1 MIANLRRLTALFVA
15 GFAVTSL
22 AVAYWSVVRSEGLL
36 ARDDNPRRVD
46 AELAIARGQIF
57 DRRGTSLAR
66 SVPDEDG
73 VLARDYPYPKVA
85 PVVGYYSL
93 RYGVGGV
100 EAAYDDVLR
109 GEAFLTPAQIV
120 TNRWLHRDPV
130 GGDVRLTIDLDR
142 QQAAEAALAGER
154 GAVVLVEVPSGE
166 VLALASSPTYDPNQL
181 DEEWDALR
189 EDDAAPLV
197 NRVTQGLYAP
207 GAALQTVLL
216 GAGLNAGVVELEQVF
231 EDAEALAVEVGGV
244 AVRCGAT
251 PTDAVWTLLDAY
263 RWACASPFETVGYT
277 LGRERI
283 DGALTDF
290 GLGASPAMG
299 LPPELVA
306 DVQPPAEA
314 NLSELALGQGDLAVT
329 PLQMAL
335 VAAAVANHGEAPPLR
350 MVDAVRPPGGEW
362 KEVPGE
368 GHPRA
373 AISRASADA
382 VADAM
387 RQAVRSG
394 AASAASL
401 ADVPV
406 SGHAGLAVAAD
417 GTLNAWFIG
426 FAPDDAGNY
435 LAIAVLVENA
445 EDAGDAARVGGEVL
459 DAAIMAG

>member
-1 MIANLRRLTALFVA
+1 
-15 GFAVTSL
+15 
-22 AVAYWSVVRSEGLL
+22 
-36 ARDDNPRRVD
+36 
-46 AELAIARGQIF
+46 
-57 DRRGTSLAR
+57 
-66 SVPDEDG
+66 
-73 VLARDYPYPKVA
+73 
-85 PVVGYYSL
+85 
-93 RYGVGGV
+93 V

-109 GEAFLTPAQIV
+109 GEASSILPPAQV
-120 TNRWLHRDPV
+120 VANRWLHRDPV
-130 GGDVRLTIDLDR
+130 GGDVRLTIDLEM
-142 QQAAEAALAGER
+142 QQAAGAALAGER

-189 EDDAAPLV
+189 ENDAAPLV

-231 EDAEALAVEVGGV
+231 EDAEALAVEVDGV
-244 AVRCGAT
+244 AVRCGAM

-263 RWACASPFETVGYT
+263 RWACASPFETVGYA
-277 LGRERI
+277 LGQERVE
-283 DGALTDF
+283 GALTDF
-290 GLGASPAMG
+290 GLGVTPALG

-314 NLSELALGQGDLAVT
+314 NLSELALGQGDLVVT

-335 VAAAVANHGEAPPLR
+335 VAAAVANHGEAPALR
-350 MVDAVRPPGGEW
+350 LVDAVRPPGGEW
-362 KEVPGE
+362 EAVPGE

-394 AASAASL
+394 AASEAAQP
-401 ADVPV
+401 DVPV
-406 SGHAGLAVAAD
+406 SGHAGLAVAAAD

-426 FAPDDAGNY
+426 FAPAEEGHY
-435 LAIAVLVENA
+435 LAIAVLVEDA

-459 DAAIMAG
+459 GAAVMAS